1 MSLSA
6 SLSELS
12 IFPLDEIVSMETD
25 IARGF
30 GYDFAQ
36 KALIAG
42 RQYRVENGTIEP
54 GRKECPIGELS
65 RHREERSD
73 PGNQVS
79 ENSTQRIYA
88 Q

>member
-1 MSLSA
+1 
-6 SLSELS
+6 
-12 IFPLDEIVSMETD
+12 METD

-36 KALIAG
+36 RALLPG
-42 RQYRVENGTIEP
+42 RQCRVENGTIEP

-65 RHREERSD
+65 RHREERND